1 MTAQPTTVE
10 ALLDA
15 RRRLLARMTE
25 LLDERSRAFLLSV
38 EQEQPDFQLTG
49 LPQAANLPAVRWKLH
64 HLAGRT
70 PIKRKADYRQLQQ
83 VLERSGHG
91 VG

>member
-1 MTAQPTTVE
+1 MSVGVCS
-10 ALLDA
+10 
-15 RRRLLARMTE
+15 RGSTE

-49 LPQAANLPAVRWKLH
+49 LPQAANRPAVRWQLH

-83 VLERSGHG
+83 VLERSGPG
-91 VG
+91 AG